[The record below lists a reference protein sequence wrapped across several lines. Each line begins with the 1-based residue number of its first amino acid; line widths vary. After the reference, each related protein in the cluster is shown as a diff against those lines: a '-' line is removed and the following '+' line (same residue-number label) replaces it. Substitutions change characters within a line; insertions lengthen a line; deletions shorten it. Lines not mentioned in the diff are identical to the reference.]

1 MSQTVPVIAAQ
12 SEPVLETLAIPPQ
25 SQPSDQKFAYD
36 RGMGF
41 NDYMKNMSRHKLIII
56 ILSLVGLLG
65 GYFLSKVVK
74 DQYAAV
80 ATIKIDA
87 EPVQILD
94 YGIDVHQKK
103 SMINNTIF
111 FQTQYKLLRS
121 KKLAKRVIEDLNLEG
136 YLQSQSK
143 LTPGA
148 HDVIDRFKASIVA
161 LRDQFLSTPPRQLDP
176 VQLENIFLENLTI
189 RPLKDS
195 QIVEVMFRSNDEQLS
210 IDVVNGFIKNFMEQ
224 QAEVHKG
231 SADRA
236 ANFLRNELLIARGRL
251 QESEE
256 DLLTYAKQNNIIDT
270 KGDRSIL
277 AQSLED
283 LSTAYIKAKQQRI
296 LAESVYAKQ
305 REASGDLYIADSQLI
320 SDLKARVSAA
330 SARYS
335 EKLKTYKPDYPE
347 MLALRSQINE
357 LNKQISAEKTR
368 AKSSVTNDM
377 KASFQSALQQE
388 RRLNGEILSYEKQL
402 LNFEDR
408 NLQYTNLQRE
418 TETNRVHYEGLLQRL
433 KEVTVAGGTSN
444 ASIDIID
451 DAYPLARPSSKKG
464 LLNALLGMIVGLFA
478 GAAIA
483 LLKGGMNQR
492 VQSLEDLQDMQLP
505 YHVLTALPK
514 VKRPKKN
521 NIPLLAANKPNSS
534 MAESIRYLYANL
546 TMGNTKNVPRVLL
559 ITSSIPGE
567 GKSSTV
573 VNLASMLA
581 KNGKRVLVIDGD
593 LRKPTIHRYLQIDN
607 SEGLSNYLAG
617 QNAKLPLKKV
627 ACKYPLFVI
636 PAGPMVSDPVG
647 TLSQQKMIDLCATLR
662 DSFDQVIIDSPPV
675 LGMADALVLSNRA
688 DATLFVISNDKPS
701 KKDIRCALRN
711 LEKGFANII
720 GIVFSKESNSRH
732 NQYYKNSS
740 YSDGRT
746 QLVVQ

>member
-12 SEPVLETLAIPPQ
+12 SEPVLETLAIPQ
-25 SQPSDQKFAYD
+25 SPSSDQKYSYD

-41 NDYMKNMSRHKLIII
+41 KDYLKNMSRHKMIIVV
-56 ILSLVGLLG
+56 LSLMGLLV
-65 GYFLSKVVK
+65 GYFLSQVIK
-74 DQYAAV
+74 DQYTAV

-103 SMINNTIF
+103 SMINNAIF

-121 KKLAKRVIEDLNLEG
+121 KKLAKRVIEDLSLES

-148 HDVIDRFKASIVA
+148 TDVLERFKEEVVA
-161 LRDQFLSTPPRQLDP
+161 LRDQFFTTKPKQIVP
-176 VQLENIFLENLTI
+176 VQLENIFLESLTI

-195 QIVEVMFRSNDEQLS
+195 QIVEVTFQSNDEQLS

-224 QAEVHKG
+224 RAEIHRV

-236 ANFLRNELLIARGRL
+236 ATFLRNELLTARGRL

-256 DLLTYAKQNNIIDT
+256 ELLTYAKQNNIIDT
-270 KGDRSIL
+270 KGDRSII

-283 LSTAYIKAKQQRI
+283 LSAAYIKAKQQRI
-296 LAESVYAKQ
+296 MAESVYAEQ
-305 REASGDLYIADSQLI
+305 REAAGDLYAADSNLI
-320 SDLKARVSAA
+320 SDLKERVSAV
-330 SARYS
+330 SVNYT

-357 LNKQISAEKTR
+357 LNKQISAERGR
-368 AKSSVTNDM
+368 AKRSVANDM
-377 KASFQSALQQE
+377 KASFQSSLQQE
-388 RRLNGEILSYEKQL
+388 RRLNSEILSYEKQL

-433 KEVTVAGGTSN
+433 KEVTVVGSSSN
-444 ASIDIID
+444 ESIDIID
-451 DAYPLARPSSKKG
+451 DAYPSVRPSSKRS

-478 GAAIA
+478 GAGLA
-483 LLKGGMNQR
+483 LLKSLMNQR

-505 YHVLTALPK
+505 YHILTALPK
-514 VKRPKKN
+514 VKHPKKN

-546 TMGNTKNVPRVLL
+546 TMGNTQKIPRVLL

-573 VNLASMLA
+573 INLASMLA
-581 KNGKRVLVIDGD
+581 KNGKRVLIIDGD
-593 LRKPTIHRYLQIDN
+593 LRKPTIHKHLRVDN

-617 QNAKLPLKKV
+617 LSAKLPLKKV
-627 ACKYPLFVI
+627 ASKSPLFVI

-647 TLSQQKMIDLCATLR
+647 ILSTQKMIDLCATLR

-675 LGMADALVLSNRA
+675 LGMADALVLSNRS
-688 DATLFVISNDKPS
+688 DATLFVVSNDKPS
-701 KKDIRCALRN
+701 KKDIHSALRN
-711 LEKGFANII
+711 LEKGFANIV
-720 GIVFSKESNSRH
+720 GIAFSKEKSSRH
-732 NQYYKNSS
+732 NQYYKNNS
-740 YSDGRT
+740 YSDGRSH
-746 QLVVQ
+746 LVLS